1 MFKKVKIKLKNTE
14 DQSKRILSIP
24 THHNLSKKQIKY
36 VVETINDYYGKKT
49 VLLDL
54 FKRFIKIEK

>member
-36 VVETINDYYGKKT
+36 VVETINDYYGKKNSPIRS
-49 VLLDL
+49 
-54 FKRFIKIEK
+54 F